1 MPPYLFY
8 RFFEYITVLL
18 YSRAQKETRGRDL
31 LLAAMRHLERHM
43 DEDNGHSTA
52 GTSDV
57 HGGIFKHGLAAHYF
71 GLRLANPLRERHNV
85 ELKRFLHQ
93 RGFYWVRTFATVLF
107 QIIFFS
113 R

>member
-1 MPPYLFY
+1 M
-8 RFFEYITVLL
+8 
-18 YSRAQKETRGRDL
+18 QKRTRGRDL

-43 DEDNGHSTA
+43 DEDDEHSAA
-52 GTSDV
+52 GTSEG

-85 ELKRFLHQ
+85 ELKRLLHQ
-93 RGFYWVRTFATVLF
+93 RGIYRVRTFATVLF
-107 QIIFFS
+107 LIIFIS